1 MHQFRKTAAGFFVA
15 HNATILGDVDLAADV
30 SVWFGAVIRG
40 DVARISIGR
49 GTNVHDLAVIHCDSG
64 VANVIEEDVTI
75 GHSAIVHGVFV
86 GRGSLIGMGAKL
98 LGGTKIGR
106 DCLIAAGAVLPPN
119 MVVPDNSVVM
129 GVPAKVVRPVND
141 ADLKYMRWL
150 APHYVELA
158 RKHAAGQFVVGC
170 RL

>member
-1 MHQFRKTAAGFFVA
+1 MNFRKTAAGFFVA

-40 DVARISIGR
+40 DVAKISIGR
-49 GTNVHDLAVIHCDSG
+49 GTNVQDLAVIHCDSG
-64 VANVIEEDVTI
+64 VPNVIEEDVTI

-119 MVVPDNSVVM
+119 MVVPDGSVVM
-129 GVPAKVVRPVND
+129 GVPAKVVRQVND

-158 RKHAAGQFVVGC
+158 KKHAAGEFVDRGS
-170 RL
+170 